1 MLVHLVA
8 DYGTGDLAF
17 SEAVQRLHA
26 ELPDP
31 QVLPLSVPPFDSL
44 GAGFCIAQL
53 ALNPGPRGR
62 VVYSNVAPRLDDE
75 APREDNQGERLLA
88 ARMSGGVLV
97 VAVDSPYV
105 FSFLRDEVGELRE
118 VRMPESDSQFRSRD
132 VFPALVGALV
142 RGDDDVLG
150 DVVPVGSVDPVPTD
164 VVLYT
169 DGYGNL
175 KTSRTTAPAADGTAV
190 EILVGGASVEAV
202 VSDGTFAVGT
212 GQTSFAPGSSG
223 WRNRSGVDLR
233 FYEIFTRGGNAAE
246 QLGRPPAGTPIQV
259 RPLG

>member
-17 SEAVQRLHA
+17 SEAVQRLHR
-26 ELPDP
+26 ELADA
-31 QVLPLSVPPFDSL
+31 QVVPLSVPPFDSL
-44 GAGFCIAQL
+44 GAGFCVAQL
-53 ALNPGPRGR
+53 ALTAGPSPR
-62 VVYSNVAPRLDDE
+62 VVYSNVAPRTDDE

-88 ARMSGGVLV
+88 ARTPDDVLV

-105 FSFLRDEVGELRE
+105 FSFLRDEVDELRE
-118 VRMPESDSQFRSRD
+118 VAMPDSDSQFRSRD

-142 RGDDDVLG
+142 RGDEGVLG
-150 DVVPVGSVDPVPTD
+150 DVVPAATIDAAPPD

-175 KTSRTTAPAADGTAV
+175 KTSTTTAPAPAGTRV
-190 EILVGGASVEAV
+190 ELGVGGARVQAM
-202 VSDGTFAVGT
+202 VSDGTFAVDAGE
-212 GQTSFAPGSSG
+212 TSFAPGSSG
-223 WRNRSGVDLR
+223 WRSRSGTGLR

-246 QLGRPPAGTPIQV
+246 LLGRPPAGTPVEV
-259 RPLG
+259 RRLG